1 MLLVKILWK
10 DRADFSSRP
19 GQRYDKDTTLG
30 RQSTVKCKNNEP
42 ITLLVTTSFDN
53 VHPNVAIWGSQR
65 RTMDPLAYFDLRKG
79 SSYLTAMQI
88 ERPAAAVSCNQP
100 HEGVVGGIFMA
111 GSGWDRP
118 LLGDFFGQFGHELQ
132 DVGHDAHI
140 GHLKDGGL
148 GIFVDGDHKGI
159 AFDPA
164 QMLE

>member
-1 MLLVKILWK
+1 M
-10 DRADFSSRP
+10 
-19 GQRYDKDTTLG
+19 
-30 RQSTVKCKNNEP
+30 
-42 ITLLVTTSFDN
+42 
-53 VHPNVAIWGSQR
+53 
-65 RTMDPLAYFDLRKG
+65 
-79 SSYLTAMQI
+79 
-88 ERPAAAVSCNQP
+88 SCNQP

-159 AFDPA
+159 ALDPA